1 MKCSNHWI
9 STTLMCVNPRTIA
22 ALWHFTLPRRLET
35 LMQTS
40 FTCSTILTPSS
51 AGLMSNG
58 KRFVIPFTWLCIML
72 WVNNFIFYNLKNFYI
87 RLFIT
92 YYGICIYLIRQE
104 YQVHQ
109 GLLDLHHQIMIH
121 QLELD
126 SRQELRNLFH
136 HQPSFEGIAVYQ
148 LIDLFKCYQF
158 IFFCF

>member
-1 MKCSNHWI
+1 M
-9 STTLMCVNPRTIA
+9 
-22 ALWHFTLPRRLET
+22 ALHHVMSQQFHFTL
-35 LMQTS
+35 S
-40 FTCSTILTPSS
+40 K
-51 AGLMSNG
+51 NG
-58 KRFVIPFTWLCIML
+58 NIRIFVI
-72 WVNNFIFYNLKNFYI
+72 LK
-87 RLFIT
+87 
-92 YYGICIYLIRQE
+92 GICIYFVNLIHQE

-126 SRQELRNLFH
+126 WRQELQSLFH